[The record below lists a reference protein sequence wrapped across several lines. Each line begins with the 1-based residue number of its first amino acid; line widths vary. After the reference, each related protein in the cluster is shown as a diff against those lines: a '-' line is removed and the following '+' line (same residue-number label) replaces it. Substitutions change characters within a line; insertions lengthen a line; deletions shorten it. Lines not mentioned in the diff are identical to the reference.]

1 MDAEEHPL
9 LRAIVAWASDRPD
22 VRAVVLRTSRSA
34 AEGTSDAESDFE
46 IDLVLADP
54 HALDGGG
61 WLTAIAPVLV
71 ASEDEE
77 DGDPTHLVFFG
88 GHRRVEFRV
97 RRAVV
102 AGAGTLLFERTDGA
116 HDGAATTRASAAS
129 TVDDAASAAD
139 PPEDRAGTDR
149 EADAPAAPTPAV
161 LRAVVPVFSGPD
173 VPALLAHW
181 RALGFDVAR
190 EDDGTGSATRG
201 AARLRV
207 VADLPGRPGARGL
220 AEVEVDDPEALAR
233 TWSGVPG
240 GRTTGPEDGAG
251 AWAHA
256 DPAGNVLRLR
266 RARLA

>member
-46 IDLVLADP
+46 IDLAVADP

-102 AGAGTLLFERTDGA
+102 AGAGTLLFERTDGD

-129 TVDDAASAAD
+129 TVPTAADAASAAD
-139 PPEDRAGTDR
+139 PPEDRAATDG
-149 EADAPAAPTPAV
+149 EAAAPAPAV

-190 EDDGTGSATRG
+190 ADDGTGCATRD

-207 VADLPGRPGARGL
+207 AADLPGRPGARGL

-240 GRTTGPEDGAG
+240 GRTTGPGDGADG
-251 AWAHA
+251 WAHA

-266 RARLA
+266 PVRPD